1 MSTRAEGLQTRVPF
15 DNTQRIMRD
24 PKLGLDDFL
33 LVEDAQMDEAIRLL
47 FEHTRNLAE
56 HAGAAALAAALEMKD
71 RLRGKQVVLVMSGG
85 NLGLDNL
92 RKVFF

>member
-1 MSTRAEGLQTRVPF
+1 
-15 DNTQRIMRD
+15 
-24 PKLGLDDFL
+24 
-33 LVEDAQMDEAIRLL
+33 MDEAIRLL

-56 HAGAAALAAALEMKD
+56 HAGAAALAAALQIKD
-71 RLRGKQVVLVMSGG
+71 GLRGKQVVLVMSGG